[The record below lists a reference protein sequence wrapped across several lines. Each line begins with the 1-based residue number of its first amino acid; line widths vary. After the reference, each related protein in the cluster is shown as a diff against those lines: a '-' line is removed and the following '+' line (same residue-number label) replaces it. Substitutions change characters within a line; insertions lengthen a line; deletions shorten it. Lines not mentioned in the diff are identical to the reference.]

1 MGKYDE
7 QVARAQQSLADAEAE
22 YSAAVERMADAAPG
36 VRDFVLGN
44 IQSRIDEAKWMIETF
59 SSAG

>member
-7 QVARAQQSLADAEAE
+7 HVIRAEQALAEAEAE
-22 YSAAVERMADAAPG
+22 YSAAVIKMADAAPG
-36 VRDFVLGN
+36 VREFVLGN